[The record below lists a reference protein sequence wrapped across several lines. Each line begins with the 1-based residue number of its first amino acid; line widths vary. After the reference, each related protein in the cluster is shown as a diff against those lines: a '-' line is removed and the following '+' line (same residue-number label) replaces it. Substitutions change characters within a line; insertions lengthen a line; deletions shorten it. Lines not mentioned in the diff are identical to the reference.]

1 MRQLFLGWREVVEGC
16 FLVALGIA
24 FLQAGDLTIGA
35 TAGLARITQIHSGW
49 SFGLLFWLIN
59 LPFYLLGYLQL
70 GAHFTIRS
78 FIAVC
83 LLSLMSEALA
93 MGLTIAIHPLLA
105 AVAAGACIGF
115 GLVIMFRSNA
125 SLGGFNVLALFLQKR
140 FAIPAGRTMLWS
152 DALILLLALTAID
165 WHNVL
170 WSLLVVWIM
179 ASMVGRYHD
188 RSALDR
194 FRLTDPKA
202 DASASAVTP
211 SHSSATTEQ

>member
-1 MRQLFLGWREVVEGC
+1 MAMRQLFLGWREVVEGC

-194 FRLTDPKA
+194 FRLTAKKA
-202 DASASAVTP
+202 DATSDSSRQSVT
-211 SHSSATTEQ
+211 AER